1 MAKLPGV
8 EAQRPVPRPARAIAQ
23 ISPGAAG
30 AVGAAMQDFGNTAN
44 LVGLQIADREA
55 TAQAKE
61 ADALASDKIRA
72 LLYDPETGFANLSG
86 GSAVAARQKVL
97 EQLDGLSASLTE
109 GMSNAARRK
118 FEDSMTRRIDSA
130 KQTVDTH
137 TSGERKTWIN
147 GASAARAESAY
158 QDSLV
163 NPGATAESLRIIEG
177 EIRGTGAREGWSAEQ
192 TALKVA
198 EARSKVYAGNAE
210 RIALV
215 DPQAAA
221 AFLAENKANM
231 MGSDVVALEAKL
243 IPMAKAFQG
252 RNIGAA
258 AASGIP
264 TYTHNTKIE
273 YSMGPARPNK
283 PAAPV
288 ISVIGKSVEDILG
301 AGARVVVTSG
311 QENEGQQH
319 GSNRHG
325 TGNAADVAIYRAD
338 GSQVMATN
346 PEMAAIAKAAAR
358 NGALGIGF
366 GAEYMGG
373 GHIHVDLVPP
383 GQGQANTWASGG
395 AAMRDEI
402 VGLIG
407 DRANAADLGLGG
419 IMEIADPVVRDA
431 ALEEYN
437 LRASVADGARKAS
450 VAAASNQAFTY
461 LESGGSLSDLTLDE
475 KTAIGQAG
483 MTSLRSYEN
492 QLRSGSPVE
501 TDLSTYAQLRGMEI
515 KDPESF
521 KAAANSGFVEYA
533 DRLSPA
539 DRKSLIDKAS
549 SPDAK
554 GGALAASALM
564 SVATSHL
571 RGIGIKAND
580 PKEAVVQSQLLMWQ
594 DQFKAS
600 TGAYPTQLEVDKQ
613 VGRMLMEVV
622 IDPPGMMNEFGGM
635 AFEAGEAMTIG
646 TTTIPKEVVNEQIM
660 QMTAEGVDVN
670 YDTLAARL
678 SNLLG
683 EQ

>member
-23 ISPGAAG
+23 VSPGAAG

-130 KQTVDTH
+130 KMTVDTH

-192 TALKVA
+192 TAIKVA

-243 IPMAKAFQG
+243 IPMAKEARG
-252 RNIGAA
+252 RQLAVDQLRGAGDLKSA
-258 AASGIP
+258 MQIAASTLGMNEQEQADTLSQYLKDGGVNLDPATTAWCAAHVNATLAQAGIKGTGSNLAKSFLNWGEETGTP
-264 TYTHNTKIE
+264 SKGDIVVLSRGDPSGMYGHVGFFDGFNE
-273 YSMGPARPNK
+273 DG
-283 PAAPV
+283 
-288 ISVIGKSVEDILG
+288 SVRILG
-301 AGARVVVTSG
+301 GNQGKAGSVSIQSYDASKVLGFRKMPEQVG
-311 QENEGQQH
+311 K
-319 GSNRHG
+319 
-325 TGNAADVAIYRAD
+325 TGL
-338 GSQVMATN
+338 S
-346 PEMAAIAKAAAR
+346 
-358 NGALGIGF
+358 AL
-366 GAEYMGG
+366 
-373 GHIHVDLVPP
+373 V
-383 GQGQANTWASGG
+383 
-395 AAMRDEI
+395 EI
-402 VGLIG
+402 
-407 DRANAADLGLGG
+407 
-419 IMEIADPVVRDA
+419 EDPKERDA
-431 ALEEYN
+431 ALAEWS
-437 LRASVADGARKAS
+437 LRTSVIDGERKAD

-461 LESGGSLSDLTLDE
+461 LESGGSLADLTLDE
-475 KTAIGQAG
+475 RTAIGQAG
-483 MTSLRSYEN
+483 MSSLRSYEN

-501 TDLSTYAQLRGMEI
+501 TDLSVYAQLRGMEI
-515 KDPESF
+515 KDPEGF

-533 DRLSPA
+533 DKLSLS
-539 DRKSLIDKAS
+539 DRKSLVDKAS
-549 SPDAK
+549 SPEAK
-554 GGALAASALM
+554 GSALAASSLM
-564 SVATSHL
+564 SVATGHL
-571 RGIGIKAND
+571 RAVGIKADD

-594 DQFKAS
+594 DQFKA
-600 TGAYPTQLEVDKQ
+600 TNGTYPTQLEVDKQ
-613 VGRMLMEVV
+613 VGRMMMEVV

-646 TTTIPKEVVNEQIM
+646 ATTIPKEVVNEQIM
-660 QMTAEGVDVN
+660 QMTVEGVDVN